1 MSHSLNA
8 VLDHPGHA
16 DDIALE
22 LERLNAKL
30 DRMTVAIEQLDRRR
44 EELEELVA
52 DTMPAVNGAITLAI
66 AKLAELEKSET
77 PARLIRAATAL
88 TTPEITSLA
97 ERSVGAL
104 TSARRG
110 KPPSLWQLLRA
121 RKEPRVRRGI
131 AAMLEVLRVI
141 GEGGHTQHPAKVIRT
156 SAPAPTK
163 SPAPVHCPAPAA
175 PAVAVHSRPI
185 AGKVVRVD
193 AEGFMVDRDAWSREI
208 GEALAAEVGIAPL
221 TPKHWQVIEFCRQD
235 AAETGASP
243 GMRRITTAL
252 GIAPKEMYALFP
264 KGPGILAA
272 RVAGLSKPKSC
283 V

>member
-1 MSHSLNA
+1 MSHSLNM

-16 DDIALE
+16 DDLALE
-22 LERLNAKL
+22 LERMNAKL
-30 DRMTVAIEQLDRRR
+30 DRMAAAIEQLDRRR

-141 GEGGHTQHPAKVIRT
+141 GEGGHTQNPPKVIRT

-163 SPAPVHCPAPAA
+163 SAA
-175 PAVAVHSRPI
+175 PAHCPTPSAPPVALS
-185 AGKVVRVD
+185 
-193 AEGFMVDRDAWSREI
+193 
-208 GEALAAEVGIAPL
+208 PL
-221 TPKHWQVIEFCRQD
+221 
-235 AAETGASP
+235 
-243 GMRRITTAL
+243 
-252 GIAPKEMYALFP
+252 
-264 KGPGILAA
+264 
-272 RVAGLSKPKSC
+272 
-283 V
+283 